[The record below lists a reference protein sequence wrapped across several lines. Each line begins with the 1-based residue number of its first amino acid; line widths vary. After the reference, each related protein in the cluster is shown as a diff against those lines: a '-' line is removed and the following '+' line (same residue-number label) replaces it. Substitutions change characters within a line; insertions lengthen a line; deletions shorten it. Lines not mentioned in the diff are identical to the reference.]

1 MKLLTTIRN
10 LLRHDGRFR
19 FGFTVVTILLILA
32 IVSFFIPH
40 DPRSWNVYQRDLS
53 PSLQNLFGTNSMGQD
68 IFWKATLAI
77 RNSLLLGLIAAAISR
92 VIAIVIGLIA
102 GYQGGWLDR
111 VLMTINDS
119 FVIIPIFPLLIL
131 VSSILRAQM
140 SIAVLG
146 VMLGLFG
153 WQWDAR
159 LFRSMILSLRERE
172 FTHTAVLSGMK
183 ALRIVTKEHLPFVIP
198 LVMAA
203 SLNNILWAIGMEVTL
218 AVLGLS
224 SLEMATLGTMIY
236 WSLQYQAMFLGWW
249 NWILTPVLIVILL
262 ILALYMLS
270 VSISEYLDPR
280 TRLQLIRLKEE

>member
-1 MKLLTTIRN
+1 VIVA
-10 LLRHDGRFR
+10 G
-19 FGFTVVTILLILA
+19 ILVILA

-40 DPRSWNVYQRDLS
+40 DPRSWNVYPRDLP
-53 PSLQNLFGTNSMGQD
+53 PSWQNLLGTNSMGQD
-68 IFWKATLAI
+68 VFWKATLAI
-77 RNSLLLGLIAAAISR
+77 RNSLLLGIIAASISR
-92 VIAIVIGLIA
+92 GIAIVIGLIA
-102 GYQGGWLDR
+102 GYRGGPVDR
-111 VLMTINDS
+111 VLMTVNDS
-119 FVIIPIFPLLIL
+119 FVIIPLFPLLIL
-131 VSSILRAQM
+131 VSSILRSQIN
-140 SIAVLG
+140 IALLGVVLG
-146 VMLGLFG
+146 FFG

-183 ALRIVTKEHLPFVIP
+183 PIRIVLKEHLPFVIP

-203 SLNNILWAIGMEVTL
+203 SLNNILWAVGMEVTL

-249 NWILTPVLIVILL
+249 NWILTPVLISIFL

>member
-1 MKLLTTIRN
+1 MKLLTTIKN

-19 FGFTVVTILLILA
+19 FGFTVIVFFAVLA

-40 DPRSWNVYQRDLS
+40 DPRSWNVYQRDLA
-53 PSLQNLFGTNSMGQD
+53 PSLQNLLGTNSMGQD
-68 IFWKATLAI
+68 VFWKATLAI

-92 VIAIVIGLIA
+92 VIAICVGLIA
-102 GYQGGWLDR
+102 GYRGGWIDR

-249 NWILTPVLIVILL
+249 NWILTPVLICILL

>member
-1 MKLLTTIRN
+1 MKLLATIRN

-40 DPRSWNVYQRDLS
+40 DPRSWNVYKRDLS
-53 PSLQNLFGTNSMGQD
+53 PSFQNLLGTNSMGQD
-68 IFWKATLAI
+68 IFWKSTLAI

-102 GYQGGWLDR
+102 GYRGGWVDR
-111 VLMTINDS
+111 VLMTVNDS

-183 ALRIVTKEHLPFVIP
+183 ALRIVTKEHLPFVVP

-249 NWILTPVLIVILL
+249 NWILTPVLICIFL

>member
-1 MKLLTTIRN
+1 MSFQN
-10 LLRHDGRFR
+10 LL
-19 FGFTVVTILLILA
+19 
-32 IVSFFIPH
+32 
-40 DPRSWNVYQRDLS
+40 
-53 PSLQNLFGTNSMGQD
+53 GTNSMGQD
-68 IFWKATLAI
+68 IFWKASVAI
-77 RNSLLLGLIAAAISR
+77 RNSLILGLVAAAISR
-92 VIAIVIGLIA
+92 VIAIFIGLIA
-102 GYQGGWLDR
+102 GYRGGMVDR
-111 VLMTINDS
+111 ILMTINDS

-131 VSSILRAQM
+131 ISSVLGAQM
-140 SIAVLG
+140 NVTVLG

-183 ALRIVTKEHLPFVIP
+183 ARRIVFKEHLPFVIP
-198 LVMAA
+198 LIMAA

-249 NWILTPVLIVILL
+249 NWILTPVVIVTLL
-262 ILALYMLS
+262 ILALYLLS

-280 TRLQLIRLKEE
+280 TRIQLIRLKEE

>member
-1 MKLLTTIRN
+1 MRLINTIGN

-19 FGFTVVTILLILA
+19 FGFVVITLFVFLGLL
-32 IVSFFIPH
+32 SFFFKG
-40 DPRSWNVYQRDLS
+40 DPRSWNMFPRDLK
-53 PSLQNLFGTNSMGQD
+53 PSWSNFLGTNSMGQD
-68 IFWKATLAI
+68 IFWKATFAI
-77 RNSLLLGLIAAAISR
+77 RNSLILGLIAAAISR
-92 VIAIVIGLIA
+92 VIAIIVGLVA

-111 VLMTINDS
+111 ILMTINDS
-119 FVIIPIFPLLIL
+119 FVIIPLFPLLIL
-131 VSSILRAQM
+131 ISSILKSQ
-140 SIAVLG
+140 INIVILG
-146 VMLGLFG
+146 VVLGLFG

-172 FTHTAVLSGMK
+172 FTHTAVLSGMSGF
-183 ALRIVTKEHLPFVIP
+183 RVVFKEHLPFVIP
-198 LVMAA
+198 LIMAA

-218 AVLGLS
+218 AVLGLT

-249 NWILTPVLIVILL
+249 NWILTPVVISILL

-280 TRLQLIRLKEE
+280 TRLMMIRLREE

>member
-1 MKLLTTIRN
+1 MRFFRTVGN
-10 LLRHDGRFR
+10 LILHDGRFR
-19 FGFTVVTILLILA
+19 FGFFIIVLFVVLA
-32 IVSFFIPH
+32 VVSFLIPH
-40 DPRSWNVYQRDLS
+40 DPRSWNVYQRDLP
-53 PSLQNLFGTNSMGQD
+53 PSWQNLLGTNSMGQD

-77 RNSLLLGLIAAAISR
+77 RNSLVLGLVAAAISR
-92 VIAIVIGLIA
+92 GIAILVGLIA
-102 GYQGGWLDR
+102 GYRGGFVDR

-131 VSSILRAQM
+131 VSSILRSQINIGM
-140 SIAVLG
+140 LG

-172 FTHTAVLSGMK
+172 FTHTAILSGMR
-183 ALRIVTKEHLPFVIP
+183 AIRIVFKEHLPFVIP

-249 NWILTPVLIVILL
+249 NWILTPVLICIFL

-280 TRLQLIRLKEE
+280 TRLQMIRLKEE

>member
-19 FGFTVVTILLILA
+19 FGFTVITIFVVLA

-40 DPRSWNVYQRDLS
+40 DPRSWNVYQRDLA
-53 PSLQNLFGTNSMGQD
+53 PSLQNLLGTNSMGQD
-68 IFWKATLAI
+68 VFWKATLAI

-183 ALRIVTKEHLPFVIP
+183 ALRIVTKEHLPFVVP

-249 NWILTPVLIVILL
+249 NWILTPVLICIFL

>member
-1 MKLLTTIRN
+1 MRIFRTIGN
-10 LLRHDGRFR
+10 LIRHDGRFR
-19 FGFTVVTILLILA
+19 FGFFVIAIFVILA

-53 PSLQNLFGTNSMGQD
+53 PSLKNLLGTNSMGQD

-77 RNSLLLGLIAAAISR
+77 RNSLLLGLVAAAISR

-102 GYQGGWLDR
+102 GYQGGMLDR
-111 VLMTINDS
+111 ILMTINDS

-131 VSSILRAQM
+131 VSSILKSQIN
-140 SIAVLG
+140 IALLG

-159 LFRSMILSLRERE
+159 LFRSLILSLRERE

-183 ALRIVTKEHLPFVIP
+183 PLRIVLKEHLPFVIP

-249 NWILTPVLIVILL
+249 NWILTPVLICITL
-262 ILALYMLS
+262 ILSLYMLS